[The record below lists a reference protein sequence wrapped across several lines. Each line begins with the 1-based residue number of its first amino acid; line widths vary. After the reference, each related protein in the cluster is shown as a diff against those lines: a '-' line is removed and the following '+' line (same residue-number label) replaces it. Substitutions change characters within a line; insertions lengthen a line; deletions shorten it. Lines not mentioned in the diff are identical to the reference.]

1 MTADTMRQKWNARYS
16 NSDVTIPEPAWVLT
30 QYDYLLP
37 PGGHA
42 LELACG
48 LGGNAIRL
56 AEKGFMVTA
65 WDISDVA
72 IRTLQNFSLSRNLM
86 LNAEIRDVER
96 EPPEPASQD
105 VIVVSNFLHL
115 PLMRHIVD
123 ALRPGGVVYYQTWS
137 IDRPPGMGGP
147 SNPDFLLKRNEL
159 LQAFSLLDVLVF
171 HDEGLAGDLNCGLR
185 GQSAIVARKPA

>member
-1 MTADTMRQKWNARYS
+1 MTADAMRRKWNARYRD
-16 NSDVTIPEPAWVLT
+16 SDATIPGPAWVLM

-37 PGGHA
+37 ESGHA

-48 LGGNAIRL
+48 LGGNAIHL

-86 LNAEIRDVER
+86 LDAEIRDVEQ

-105 VIVVSNFLHL
+105 VIVVSHFLHL

-123 ALRPGGVVYYQTWS
+123 ALRPGGLVYYQTWS
-137 IDRPPGMGGP
+137 IDRMPGMGGP
-147 SNPDFLLKRNEL
+147 SNPDFLLERNEL
-159 LQAFSLLDVLVF
+159 LRAFSSLDVLAF
-171 HDEGLAGDLNCGLR
+171 HDEGLAGDLSRGLR
-185 GQSAIVARKPA
+185 GQSAIVARKAV

>member
-1 MTADTMRQKWNARYS
+1 MTAETMRQKWNACYS
-16 NSDVTIPEPAWVLT
+16 SSDVTIPEPAWVLT
-30 QYDYLLP
+30 QYEYLLSA
-37 PGGHA
+37 GGHA

-105 VIVVSNFLHL
+105 VIVVSNFLYM
-115 PLMRHIVD
+115 PLMRYIAD
-123 ALRPGGVVYYQTWS
+123 ALRPGGLVYYQTWS

-159 LQAFSLLDVLVF
+159 LRAFSALDVLAF
-171 HDEGLAGDLNCGLR
+171 HDEGLAGDLNRGLR